1 MLFFTPPLSMEAPPV
16 NAHEVPVAPERPQ
29 PTAASPRTLLS
40 IAGVSVMYY
49 DAVGSDISKLHDW
62 LEKHGSLDPQTH
74 KVTPATSNWSIGA
87 AVKYAKTG
95 GQPKL
100 LEPDKES

>member
-1 MLFFTPPLSMEAPPV
+1 MLFFTPPLSLEAPPV

-74 KVTPATSNWSIGA
+74 KVPRRRWPGDASRVSATMTTA
-87 AVKYAKTG
+87 LRRKH
-95 GQPKL
+95 P
-100 LEPDKES
+100 